1 MPMLK
6 RKPSQETPSSRGG
19 KELKQATEPVVNAE
33 ASGAVGTSQVEAA
46 SPGKEN
52 VTMRSLRSGL
62 KIITKSVGK
71 LLKRKSSSK
80 KGAQTVDARKPA
92 CKAES
97 EVAGAAP
104 KAQVLEG
111 AKKAAEELQGWW
123 DEYIAAKSAAGEE
136 AEGLQAFAEA
146 GAMTAKDSASLL
158 TRDNSEEPVPA
169 ISIDA
174 PESKVESSIGAAS
187 VSGAGC
193 ADSLQTCAKE
203 LKTYEYAKLASGGAT
218 EMEPSSPPSGTRP
231 TQAYQSNSTV
241 NPVAMSRLFVMEH
254 CGGFNVVGNRK
265 TSSK

>member
-52 VTMRSLRSGL
+52 V
-62 KIITKSVGK
+62 

-104 KAQVLEG
+104 KAQVLLKSALEEG

-254 CGGFNVVGNRK
+254 CGDSTWLGTERLRARP
-265 TSSK
+265 SKLGAYQR

>member
-6 RKPSQETPSSRGG
+6 RKPSQETPSSRDG
-19 KELKQATEPVVNAE
+19 KKLKQTAERVGNAE
-33 ASGAVGTSQVEAA
+33 ASEAVGASQVEAA

-52 VTMRSLRSGL
+52 VMTRSLRSGV
-62 KIITKSVGK
+62 KIITKSAGK
-71 LLKRKSSSK
+71 LLKRKLPSK

-104 KAQVLEG
+104 KAQVLVRAVRVEKPLYLDQLKSALEEG

-146 GAMTAKDSASLL
+146 GAMTAKDSGSLL
-158 TRDNSEEPVPA
+158 TRDNSEEPAPA

-174 PESKVESSIGAAS
+174 PESKVESSIGATS

-193 ADSLQTCAKE
+193 ADSLKTCAKE
-203 LKTYEYAKLASGGAT
+203 LKTCEYAELASGGAT
-218 EMEPSSPPSGTRP
+218 EMERIPKLVPDKWDETEYVSYDEESDSD
-231 TQAYQSNSTV
+231 
-241 NPVAMSRLFVMEH
+241 
-254 CGGFNVVGNRK
+254 
-265 TSSK
+265 